1 MAYTSR
7 LKLCIAMDVLIFIV
21 AIIITNPWNNNDSAV
36 GLGSLLF
43 LLLGFIATQLYKDS
57 GKCKK
62 WRNLWKETSWM
73 LALYAVMGFSVLLSL
88 IEPENAY
95 YKMAWI
101 LSFIANPLIRD
112 IRNYM
117 YAVKF
122 DIDSYED
129 VNELVNSYPEAKQHI
144 SKEI

>member
-1 MAYTSR
+1 MAYASR

-21 AIIITNPWNNNDSAV
+21 TIIITNPWNNNDSA
-36 GLGSLLF
+36 LGPAFLLF
-43 LLLGFIATQLYKDS
+43 LLLGFIVTQLYKDC

-62 WRNLWKETSWM
+62 WRGLWKESSWM
-73 LALYAVMGFSVLLSL
+73 LALYAVMGFSMILSL

-101 LSFIANPLIRD
+101 LSLIANPLIRD

-122 DIDSYED
+122 DIDSYDD
-129 VNELVNSYPEAKQHI
+129 VNELINSYPEAKQQI
-144 SKEI
+144 CNR